1 MKMRNFNLKEFDSPD
16 LSGSGLNMDKDFL
29 SMLDNARDIAKTPFK
44 ITSGYRTKEH
54 NIAIYKKLGKKPIE
68 SSHLKGLACD
78 IACSDSRAR
87 FLIINALLEAG
98 FTRIGIANNFI
109 HVDSDCEKSQDV
121 IWTY

>member
-1 MKMRNFNLKEFDSPD
+1 MRNFNLKEFDSPD

-78 IACSDSRAR
+78 IACSNSRAR
-87 FLIINALLEAG
+87 FIIIQSLLEAG

-109 HVDSDCEKSQDV
+109 HVDYDCEKSQNV

>member
-1 MKMRNFNLKEFDSPD
+1 MRNFNLKEFDSPD

-109 HVDSDCEKSQDV
+109 HVDLDCDKSQNV

>member
-1 MKMRNFNLKEFDSPD
+1 MKNFNLKEFDSPD

-68 SSHLKGLACD
+68 SSHLKGVACD

-109 HVDSDCEKSQDV
+109 HVDSDCEKSQNV

>member
-1 MKMRNFNLKEFDSPD
+1 MRNFNLKEFDSPD

-54 NIAIYKKLGKKPIE
+54 NVAIYKKLGKKPIE

>member
-1 MKMRNFNLKEFDSPD
+1 MRNFNLKEFDSPD

-54 NIAIYKKLGKKPIE
+54 HIAIYKKLGKKPIE
-68 SSHLKGLACD
+68 SSHLKGVACD

-109 HVDSDCEKSQDV
+109 HVDSDCEKSQNV

>member
-1 MKMRNFNLKEFDSPD
+1 MRNFNLKEFDSPD

-29 SMLDNARDIAKTPFK
+29 SILDNARDIAKTPFK

-54 NIAIYKKLGKKPIE
+54 NVNVGGVE
-68 SSHLKGLACD
+68 GSSHTKGVACD

-87 FLIINALLEAG
+87 YIIIQSLLEAG
-98 FTRIGIANNFI
+98 FTRIGIASNFI
-109 HVDSDCEKSQDV
+109 HVDSDCEKSQNV

>member
-1 MKMRNFNLKEFDSPD
+1 MKNFNLKEFDSPD
-16 LSGSGLNMDKDFL
+16 LGGSGLNRDKGFL

-78 IACSDSRAR
+78 IACSNSRAR
-87 FLIINALLEAG
+87 FIIIQSLLEAG

-109 HVDSDCEKSQDV
+109 HVDYDCEKSQNV

>member
-1 MKMRNFNLKEFDSPD
+1 MRNFNLKEFDSPD

-68 SSHLKGLACD
+68 SSHLKGVACD

-98 FTRIGIANNFI
+98 FSRIGIANNFI
-109 HVDSDCEKSQDV
+109 HVDSDCEKSQNV

>member
-1 MKMRNFNLKEFDSPD
+1 MRNFNLKEFDSPD

-54 NIAIYKKLGKKPIE
+54 NIAIYKKLGKNPIE

-109 HVDSDCEKSQDV
+109 HVDSDCEKSQNV

>member
-1 MKMRNFNLKEFDSPD
+1 MRNFNLKEFDSPD

-87 FLIINALLEAG
+87 FLIINALLKAG

-109 HVDSDCEKSQDV
+109 HVDSDCEKSENV